1 MEGEVISVFL
11 PQKLG
16 KKLRK
21 RAEEMGYLPDEL
33 AVELL
38 RERLNEE
45 LDPEDLVEH
54 YRALSEKYLAEAK
67 EFLSKEDLVQTSEKL
82 WGAAALAVKMV
93 AAKRGLKFEA
103 HRSLWDFVSRL
114 SRESRDEEI
123 ITFFHVANSLHRN
136 FYENQM
142 NKASLEVAIRNIER
156 LIEKLMRHDN
166 A

>member
-1 MEGEVISVFL
+1 MEGEIISVFL

-45 LDPEDLVEH
+45 LDPEDLKEH
-54 YRALSEKYLAEAK
+54 RALKKYLAEAK

-93 AAKRGLKFEA
+93 AAKRGLKLEA

-142 NKASLEVAIRNIER
+142 NKASLEVAIRNIEQ
-156 LIEKLMRHDN
+156 LIEKLKRYDDAN
-166 A
+166 